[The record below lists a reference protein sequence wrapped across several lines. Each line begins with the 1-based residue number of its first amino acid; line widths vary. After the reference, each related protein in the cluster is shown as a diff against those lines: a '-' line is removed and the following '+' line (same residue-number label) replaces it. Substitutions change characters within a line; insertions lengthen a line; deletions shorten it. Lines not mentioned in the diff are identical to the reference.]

1 MEKQIIGRGLL
12 AGALAGVLAFI
23 FARIFVEPVID
34 RAIGYEDGV
43 GAAHEAMEHGGHE
56 HGAEVFTRGMQANI
70 GMGFGVLAFSVAMG
84 ALFAVVF
91 AVTYGRVGNVSARLL
106 SLYVAGGMLLSLYIV
121 PALKYPANPPAV
133 SLDETIRQRTLLY
146 LLMVVVSAAL
156 FVGAVYLGR
165 QLAAR
170 IGAWNATLAAAGS
183 YIVAI
188 AVVMLILPTID
199 ETPGPLRDNAGTI
212 IYEGF
217 PADDLYQ
224 FRLFSLGTQVV
235 MWATIGLVFA
245 ALASRLLDEKRRET
259 YPGVSEVVRL
269 TLVSHAMTDAMAAG
283 RFPTDEPLNAVGH
296 RQVDASIELGVTERA
311 YCGPEK
317 RTRQTAELLGL
328 HASIDNRL
336 ADLDCGRWRGDVVG
350 GVQSRRSGDLADR
363 PDAGAARWRVG
374 RRADRPGARV
384 DGFTD
389 HPSHPAGRRHAPVGD
404 PCRDPG
410 GAQRAPEVVLA
421 HRHCAGKPHGD
432 ALPRARVDAALQPV
446 ISRSAPGRTPG
457 ATIDSSQ
464 PAAVVTAKAA
474 ASSTGS

>member
-12 AGALAGVLAFI
+12 AGALAGVLAFV

-43 GAAHEAMEHGGHE
+43 GAAHEAMEHGAHE
-56 HGAEVFTRGMQANI
+56 HGAEVFTRGIQANI

-106 SLYVAGGMLLSLYIV
+106 SVYVAGGMLLSLYVV

-165 QLAAR
+165 RLAVR
-170 IGAWNATLAAAGS
+170 MGPWNATLAAAGS
-183 YIVAI
+183 YIVVI

-199 ETPGPLRDNAGTI
+199 ETPGPLRDSAGTI

-245 ALASRLLDEKRRET
+245 TLASRFLDEKRRET
-259 YPGVSEVVRL
+259 VS
-269 TLVSHAMTDAMAAG
+269 A
-283 RFPTDEPLNAVGH
+283 
-296 RQVDASIELGVTERA
+296 
-311 YCGPEK
+311 
-317 RTRQTAELLGL
+317 
-328 HASIDNRL
+328 
-336 ADLDCGRWRGDVVG
+336 
-350 GVQSRRSGDLADR
+350 
-363 PDAGAARWRVG
+363 
-374 RRADRPGARV
+374 
-384 DGFTD
+384 
-389 HPSHPAGRRHAPVGD
+389 
-404 PCRDPG
+404 
-410 GAQRAPEVVLA
+410 
-421 HRHCAGKPHGD
+421 
-432 ALPRARVDAALQPV
+432 
-446 ISRSAPGRTPG
+446 
-457 ATIDSSQ
+457 
-464 PAAVVTAKAA
+464 
-474 ASSTGS
+474 